1 MPLNPN
7 IPLSVQQAQPLN
19 ALIAGSQA
27 RQQQERGVKQNR
39 LLDLQASGQQTQ
51 NDRASAENDIR
62 SSYEGSLGLVNILG
76 QEGDITPQTL
86 QNAQDYM
93 QSRIEAIEGRGGN
106 SEGSRRALALLQ
118 TGGIE
123 ELRQAP
129 AKIQDIMIKTGMLK
143 QPEDTRTS
151 NIKEYQFAQSQGFEG
166 SFNDFVNSGG
176 TGLAVDDFIGTPV
189 RVERDGKTFLAGMV
203 QTPDGGFEVREVG
216 VNGELTDT
224 SGRTAGEQ
232 VKDKGRT
239 EAVKRAVV
247 QSDKAFEKLE
257 SINTNIANLEEGI
270 NLIQNEGAS
279 TGVIADLLPTV
290 RSSSIKLKNLQSRL
304 GLDIIGAVT
313 FGALSKGE
321 LDLALSTALPGKL
334 PENELIQFLTEKRNA
349 QVKLRDQITEFA
361 QFTGAGDKTT
371 AEWLEFKK
379 QQKNTAQPSEAATN
393 LPTGVT
399 EEDVAFTMERHN
411 MTREQVLQQL
421 GAQ

>member
-7 IPLSVQQAQPLN
+7 IPLSVQQAQPFN
-19 ALIAGSQA
+19 ALLAGHQA
-27 RQQQERGVKQNR
+27 RQQQVQGEKRNK
-39 LLDLQASGQQTQ
+39 LLDLQTSGQQMN
-51 NDRASAENDIR
+51 NDRAAAENDIR
-62 SSYEGSLGLVNILG
+62 SAYKGSLDLVNILG
-76 QEGDITPQTL
+76 QEGDVTPQAL
-86 QNAQDYM
+86 QSAQGYM
-93 QSRIEAIEGRGGN
+93 QSRINEIEGRGGN
-106 SEGSRRALALLQ
+106 SEGSRRALMLLQ
-118 TGGIE
+118 NGGIE

-129 AKIQDIMIKTGMLK
+129 AKIQDTMIKLGMLNAS
-143 QPEDTRTS
+143 Q
-151 NIKEYQFAQSQGFEG
+151 NQGFTLGQGQQRYDAQGNLIAEG
-166 SFNDFVNSGG
+166 APKSSG

-216 VNGELTDT
+216 LNGELTDT
-224 SGRTAGEQ
+224 SGRTASEQ
-232 VKDKGRT
+232 VEDKGRA
-239 EAVKRAVV
+239 EAVKRAVA

-290 RSSSIKLKNLQSRL
+290 RASSIKLKNLQSRL

-321 LDLALSTALPGKL
+321 LDLALSTALPGNL
-334 PENELIQFLTEKRNA
+334 PENELIQFLTDKRNA

-361 QFTGAGDKTT
+361 QFTGAGDKTS

-379 QQKNTAQPSEAATN
+379 QQKNTTQTSEAAP
-393 LPTGVT
+393 LPAGVT
-399 EEDVAFTMERHN
+399 EEDVTFTMERHN
-411 MTREQVLQQL
+411 MTREQVLQRL
-421 GAQ
+421 GAR

>member
-1 MPLNPN
+1 MTHGVDASGAISAGAN
-7 IPLSVQQAQPLN
+7 QANQLMRF
-19 ALIAGSQA
+19 AEEKKQA
-27 RQQQERGVKQNR
+27 PIRNR
-39 LLDLQASGQQTQ
+39 LLDLQVGNAEGVSRQQQGREAVLDAVPINASLQRKDNAGALALIDQRIQKLTSQGRDPSDSIAFRERLINNPDQAALEIADIISMGQQTGILKASQ
-51 NDRASAENDIR
+51 N
-62 SSYEGSLGLVNILG
+62 
-76 QEGDITPQTL
+76 
-86 QNAQDYM
+86 
-93 QSRIEAIEGRGGN
+93 
-106 SEGSRRALALLQ
+106 
-118 TGGIE
+118 
-123 ELRQAP
+123 
-129 AKIQDIMIKTGMLK
+129 
-143 QPEDTRTS
+143 
-151 NIKEYQFAQSQGFEG
+151 QGFTLGEG
-166 SFNDFVNSGG
+166 QQRYDAEGNLIASGAPKSSG

-189 RVERDGKTFLAGMV
+189 RVERDGKTFLTGMV
-203 QTPDGGFEVREVG
+203 QTPDGDFEVREVG

>member
-1 MPLNPN
+1 MALNPN
-7 IPLSVQQAQPLN
+7 IPLSVQQAQPFN
-19 ALIAGSQA
+19 ALLAGHQA
-27 RQQQERGVKQNR
+27 RQQQVQGEKRNK
-39 LLDLQASGQQTQ
+39 LLDLQTSGQQMN
-51 NDRASAENDIR
+51 NDRAAAEDDIR
-62 SSYEGSLGLVNILG
+62 SAYKGSLDLVNILG
-76 QEGDITPQTL
+76 QEGEVTPQAL
-86 QNAQDYM
+86 QSAQGYM
-93 QSRIEAIEGRGGN
+93 QSRINEIEGRGGN

-129 AKIQDIMIKTGMLK
+129 AKIQDTMVKIGMLK
-143 QPEDTRTS
+143 APQ
-151 NIKEYQFAQSQGFEG
+151 NQGFTLG
-166 SFNDFVNSGG
+166 QGQQRYDAQGNLIASGAPKSSG

-399 EEDVAFTMERHN
+399 EEDVAFTMERHS